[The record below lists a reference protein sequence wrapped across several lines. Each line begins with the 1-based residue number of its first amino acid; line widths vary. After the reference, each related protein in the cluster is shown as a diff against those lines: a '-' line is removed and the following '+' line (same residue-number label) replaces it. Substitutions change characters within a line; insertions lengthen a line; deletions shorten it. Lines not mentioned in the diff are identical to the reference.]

1 MITTYQDL
9 LAWGRGQLAGAGVPE
24 ANLDAWYLFSEAFGI
39 SRAVYFLDQTRPLD
53 ISQDSFR
60 KKVEQFRQ
68 WIDRRKERIPLQYI
82 LGSQEF
88 MGYVFQVNKHVL
100 IPRQDTEI
108 LVEEILTDCKRKK
121 SRGLSVLDMCTGSGC
136 IAISLKLL
144 GNDCFSKVL
153 AVDLS
158 EEALLTAGDN
168 AKRLGAEITFL
179 HSDLFLNVPR
189 ESVDILVSNPPYIP
203 KKTIDTLMPEVR
215 DHEPRM
221 ALEASDNGLYFYRQL
236 AREGFDYVKPGGWIY
251 VEIGFDQAEA
261 VSNIFW
267 DNGFAQIQVK
277 KDLAGLDRVVK
288 ACRPKSVSA
297 VCSF

>member
-1 MITTYQDL
+1 MVVTYQEL
-9 LAWGRGQLAGAGVPE
+9 LAWGRSRLAEAGVPE
-24 ANLDAWYLFSEAFGI
+24 ADLDAWYLFSEAFDI

-53 ISQDSFR
+53 SSQDSFH
-60 KKVEQFRQ
+60 KKMEQFRQ

-88 MGYVFQVNKHVL
+88 MGYIFQVNEHVL

-108 LVEEILTDCKRKK
+108 LVEEILADCKKQNRM
-121 SRGLSVLDMCTGSGC
+121 GLSVLDMCTGSGC

-144 GNDCFSKVL
+144 GKDCFSKVL

-158 EEALLTAGDN
+158 EEALRTASDN
-168 AKRLGAEITFL
+168 AKRLGAEVIFL
-179 HSDLFLNVPR
+179 HSDLFLNVSEEP
-189 ESVDILVSNPPYIP
+189 VDILVSNPPYIP
-203 KKTIDTLMPEVR
+203 EKVIETLMPEVR

-236 AREGFDYVKPGGWIY
+236 AREGFRRINPGGRIY

-261 VSNIFW
+261 VSSIFQ
-267 DNGFAQIQVK
+267 DNGFTQVQVK

-288 ACRPKSVSA
+288 ACRPEAVYE

>member
-9 LAWGRGQLAGAGVPE
+9 LAWGSGQLAGAGVPE
-24 ANLDAWYLFSEAFGI
+24 ADLDAWYLFSEAFGI
-39 SRAVYFLDQTRPLD
+39 SRAVYFLDQVRPVD
-53 ISQDSFR
+53 ISQDNLR

-88 MGYVFQVNKHVL
+88 MGYVFQVNEHVL

-108 LVEEILTDCKRKK
+108 LVEEILADCKRQK
-121 SRGLSVLDMCTGSGC
+121 SKGLSALDMCTGSGC

-144 GNDCFSKVL
+144 GNDCFSKIL

-158 EEALLTAGDN
+158 EEALRTAGDN
-168 AKRLGAEITFL
+168 AKRLGAEIIFL
-179 HSDLFLNVPR
+179 HSDLFFNVPR

-203 KKTIDTLMPEVR
+203 KETIDTLMPEVR
-215 DHEPRM
+215 DYEPRM
-221 ALEASDNGLYFYRQL
+221 ALEASDNGLYFYRRL
-236 AREGFDYVKPGGWIY
+236 AGEGFDYVKPGGWIY

-261 VSNIFW
+261 VSGIFR
-267 DNGFAQIQVK
+267 DNGFTQIQVK
-277 KDLAGLDRVVK
+277 KDLAGLDRIVK

-297 VCSF
+297 ARSS